1 MIIDG
6 KKIVSVSYTLSTP
19 GVLSTSEETV
29 VEKTEPEV
37 PLVWL
42 YGAGSMIPDFE
53 KNLQGKKKGD
63 HFDFRIKAEDGYG
76 LYDDTYIAN
85 IPLDAF
91 RGKDGTLDTTMVK
104 LGNTLP
110 MMDNQGN
117 HLQGVVKEISLTE
130 VKMDFN
136 HPMAGKDLHFVGE
149 VEDVRLPSPEEIE
162 HGHVHGPGGHHHH

>member
-1 MIIDG
+1 MVVDG
-6 KKIVSVSYTLSTP
+6 KKVVSVSYTLSTP
-19 GVLSTSEETV
+19 GKTAGQETV
-29 VEKTEPEV
+29 VEKTEPNI

-42 YGAGSMIPDFE
+42 YGVGSMIPDFE
-53 KNLQGKKKGD
+53 NNLKGKKAGD
-63 HFDFRIKAEDGYG
+63 KFDFHIKAVDGYG
-76 LYDDTYIAN
+76 LRDETYLAS

-91 RGKDGTLDTTMVK
+91 RGEDGSVDTEMVK
-104 LGNTLP
+104 IGNTLP

-117 HLQGVVKEISLTE
+117 HLQGVVLEISLTE

-149 VEDVRLPSPEEIE
+149 VLEIREPSAEELE

>member
-1 MIIDG
+1 MIIEG
-6 KKIVSVSYTLSTP
+6 KKVVSVGYVLTTP
-19 GVLSTSEETV
+19 GKITDDETV
-29 VEKTEPEV
+29 VEKTDPEV

-53 KNLQGKKKGD
+53 ENLKGKKAGD
-63 HFDFRIKAEDGYG
+63 HFDFRITAANGYG
-76 LYDDTYIAN
+76 LYDESYVAQ

-91 RGKDGTLDTTMVK
+91 RGKDGTLDTSMVK

-130 VKMDFN
+130 IKMDFN
-136 HPMAGKDLHFVGE
+136 HPMAGKDLHFTGDIVE
-149 VEDVRLPSPEEIE
+149 VRNPTKEELE
-162 HGHVHGPGGHHHH
+162 HGHVHGEGGHHH

>member
-1 MIIDG
+1 MIIEG
-6 KKIVSVSYTLSTP
+6 KKVVSVGYVLTTP
-19 GVLSTSEETV
+19 GKITDDETV
-29 VEKTEPEV
+29 VEKTDPEV

-53 KNLQGKKKGD
+53 ENLKGKKAGD
-63 HFDFRIKAEDGYG
+63 HFDFRITAANGYG
-76 LYDDTYIAN
+76 LYDESYVAQ

-91 RGKDGTLDTTMVK
+91 RGKDGTLDTSMVK

-136 HPMAGKDLHFVGE
+136 HPMAGKDLHFTGDIVE
-149 VEDVRLPSPEEIE
+149 VRNPTKEELE
-162 HGHVHGPGGHHHH
+162 HGHVHGDGGHHH